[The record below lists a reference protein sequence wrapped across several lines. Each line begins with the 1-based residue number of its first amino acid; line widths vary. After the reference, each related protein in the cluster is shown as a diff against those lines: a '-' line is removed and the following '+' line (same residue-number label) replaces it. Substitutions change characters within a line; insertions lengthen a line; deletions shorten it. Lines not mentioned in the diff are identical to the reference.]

1 MPAVSPP
8 TRGPAEEREADLHA
22 QAGHAGDTTRADDFE
37 RLRELLL
44 GTERRELAA
53 ARDRIAELE
62 ARQQDLPQRLP
73 GAAVEALRSER
84 GNPRISEALSE
95 PVAQALGSAVQK
107 NRQGLVDALFP
118 ILGPMIRKSIA
129 EALRSL
135 VGNLNSAIES
145 SLSPRGLRWRLEA
158 WRGGVPYAQVVLR
171 HRLAYGVDHLFLIER
186 ESGLVLHH
194 ASAPGLPPL
203 DADAIAGMLTALG
216 DFVDDSIGE
225 DNGGA
230 LESAQVGEYLVWLEH
245 GPRANLACFMH
256 GVPPA
261 ELRTVLKQRL
271 EEIHVQLLALPE
283 GAGTQA
289 IGEDAF
295 VRQLLEPA
303 DVLQEAGKGDASPAA
318 PVASR
323 WPLLLLLLAAVLAI
337 GWFALE
343 RQRWGQ
349 RIDALQGR
357 LSAHPGFVLTSI
369 ESRPWRALAVR
380 GLLDPDADPLAPVL
394 DGAGLGAVETRLETS
409 GYVSTADVALA
420 RRAARLLAPP
430 EGIRLAA
437 AARTLRIEGHAPA
450 AWIERAR
457 ERAGWVPGVAE
468 IAFEAVPEVEPA
480 PDAATVA
487 RRQLDEQLAIIA
499 ALHVAF
505 GEDLQPVADAAATVE
520 RYAQALRRA
529 RTLAPTVGVALD
541 AAVIGTTDASGS
553 EEVNARLREQRARWL
568 ADALAAHGI
577 DGLVIELAVPEAG
590 SPSRRGAQLRVLVMK
605 DPR

>member
-1 MPAVSPP
+1 VPAVVPP
-8 TRGPAEEREADLHA
+8 TSGPAQARESAA
-22 QAGHAGDTTRADDFE
+22 RAGDAGDAMHADEFE
-37 RLRELLL
+37 RLCELLL
-44 GTERRELAA
+44 GAERRELAA
-53 ARDRIAELE
+53 ANARIAELE

-84 GNPRISEALSE
+84 GNPRIREALSE

-145 SLSPRGLRWRLEA
+145 SLTPRGLKWRLEA

-171 HRLAYGVDHLFLIER
+171 HRLAYGIDHLFLIER
-186 ESGLVLHH
+186 ESGLVMHH

-216 DFVDDSIGE
+216 DFVDDSIGG
-225 DNGGA
+225 DSGGA

-271 EEIHVQLLALPE
+271 EDVHAQLPALAE
-283 GAGTQA
+283 GADARA

-295 VRQLLEPA
+295 VRQVLEPA
-303 DVLQEAGKGDASPAA
+303 AVLQELGTRDVARAA
-318 PVASR
+318 PAASR
-323 WPLLLLLLAAVLAI
+323 WPVLLVLLAALLAF

-343 RQRWGQ
+343 RQRWNQ
-349 RIDALQGR
+349 RIDDLHGR
-357 LSAHPGFVLTSI
+357 LSAHPGFALTSI
-369 ESRPWRALAVR
+369 QSRPWRMLAVR

-394 DGAGLGAVETRLETS
+394 DGAGLGAVEARLETT
-409 GYVSTADVALA
+409 GYVSTADVPLA

-437 AARTLRIEGHAPA
+437 TARTLRIEGHAPE

-457 ERAGWVPGVAE
+457 ERAGWIPGVAAV
-468 IAFEAVPEVEPA
+468 AFEAVPDVRPA
-480 PDAATVA
+480 PDTASVA
-487 RRQLDEQLAIIA
+487 RRQLDEELVALS

-505 GEDLQPVADAAATVE
+505 AEDLQPAAGAAGVVE
-520 RYAQALRRA
+520 RYVQALRRA
-529 RTLAPTVGVALD
+529 RELAATAGVELVAR
-541 AAVIGTTDASGS
+541 VIGTTDASGS
-553 EEVNARLREQRARWL
+553 EGLNTRLREQRARWL
-568 ADALAAHGI
+568 ADALAARGI
-577 DGLVIELAVPEAG
+577 DGLAIEPAVPGVGAPG
-590 SPSRRGAQLRVLVMK
+590 RRGAQLRVIVEEGG
-605 DPR
+605 R

>member
-1 MPAVSPP
+1 MRVQADPADD
-8 TRGPAEEREADLHA
+8 TT
-22 QAGHAGDTTRADDFE
+22 HAGDFE

-44 GTERRELAA
+44 GTELRELAA
-53 ARDRIAELE
+53 ARERIAELE
-62 ARQQDLPQRLP
+62 ARQRDLPQRLP
-73 GAAVEALRSER
+73 GAAVEALRGER

-95 PVAQALGSAVQK
+95 PVAHALGSAVQK

-145 SLSPRGLRWRLEA
+145 SLSPRGLKWRLEA

-171 HRLAYGVDHLFLIER
+171 HRLAYGIDHLFLIER

-194 ASAPGLPPL
+194 ASAPGLPAL

-225 DNGGA
+225 DSGGA

-271 EEIHVQLLALPE
+271 EEIHVQLLALPA

-289 IGEDAF
+289 IGDDAF
-295 VRQLLEPA
+295 ARRLLDPA
-303 DVLQEAGKGDASPAA
+303 GVLQDAGSGAVSPRATA
-318 PVASR
+318 ASR
-323 WPLLLLLLAAVLAI
+323 WPLLLVLLAALMAI

-343 RQRWGQ
+343 RQRWSQ
-349 RIDALQGR
+349 RLDALQGR

-369 ESRPWRALAVR
+369 ESRPWRALTVR
-380 GLLDPDADPLAPVL
+380 GLLDPDADALAPVL
-394 DGAGLGAVETRLETS
+394 DGAGLGAIETRLETT
-409 GYVSTADVALA
+409 GYVSTADVPLL
-420 RRAARLLAPP
+420 RRATRLLAPP

-437 AARTLRIEGHAPA
+437 ASRTLRIEGHAPA

-457 ERAGWVPGVAE
+457 ERAGWVPGVAGV
-468 IAFEAVPEVEPA
+468 AFEAMPEDASA
-480 PDAATVA
+480 PDTAALA
-487 RRQLDEQLAIIA
+487 RRRLDAQLATIA
-499 ALHVAF
+499 AMHVAF
-505 GEDLQPVADAAATVE
+505 DEDLRPVADAADTVE
-520 RYAQALRRA
+520 RYALALRAARA
-529 RTLAPTVGVALD
+529 LAPAAGVRLHG
-541 AAVIGTTDASGS
+541 AVFGTTDASGG
-553 EEVNARLREQRARWL
+553 EDVNARLREQRARWL
-568 ADALAAHGI
+568 AAALAARGI
-577 DGLVIELAVPEAG
+577 DDIDIESTASGAG
-590 SPSRRGAQLRVLVMK
+590 SPRRRGAQLRVLVAEQ
-605 DPR
+605 PR